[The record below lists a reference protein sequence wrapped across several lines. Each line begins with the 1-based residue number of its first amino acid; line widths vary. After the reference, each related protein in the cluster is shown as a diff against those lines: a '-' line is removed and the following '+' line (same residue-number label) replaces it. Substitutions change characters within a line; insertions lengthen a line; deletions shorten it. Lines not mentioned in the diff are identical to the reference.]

1 MSGPY
6 NWFGLLTLE
15 DLLMGLSGTSVF
27 LSVLGD
33 GVGGAVSNV

>member
-6 NWFGLLTLE
+6 NWFGLLALE
-15 DLLMGLSGTSVF
+15 DLLVGLVGIGVF

-33 GVGGAVSNV
+33 GVGRAVPNV